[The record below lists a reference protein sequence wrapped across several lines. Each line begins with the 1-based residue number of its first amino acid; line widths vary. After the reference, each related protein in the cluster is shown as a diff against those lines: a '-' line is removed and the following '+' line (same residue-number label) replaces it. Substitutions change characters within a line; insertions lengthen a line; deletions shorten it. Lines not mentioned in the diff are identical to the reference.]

1 MNSVETG
8 KLIAKLRKEAGYT
21 QASLAAALFVT
32 DKAVSKWERGLCAPD
47 SSLLPK
53 LSMLLDADIEYLIA
67 GNRPYGEHRW
77 VGEILV
83 DDVEGELA
91 GRPLLHYLLSYFML
105 VNVTDIYIKTKKQ
118 EYVKNLQLERY
129 GLTIRFSSVADQK
142 SIVVYDKFLLFGANL
157 TRYLQSFLYGNEN
170 VIPVLDGRELP
181 LLVTHH
187 PSFSLDW
194 HKKNCKRK
202 TLGRGMIFLPLNDD
216 AEQFVQIYERNGNR
230 KIADLSEIAK
240 NRKLV

>member
-21 QASLAAALFVT
+21 QASLASALFVT

-53 LSMLLDADIEYLIA
+53 LSMLLDADIEYLIS

-83 DDVEGELA
+83 DDIEGELA
-91 GRPLLHYLLSYFML
+91 GRPILHYLLSYFML
-105 VNVTDIYIKTKKQ
+105 VNITDIYIKTKKQ
-118 EYVKNLQLERY
+118 EYVKNLHLEEY
-129 GLTIRFSSVADQK
+129 GLNITFSPFPDQK
-142 SIVVYDKFLLFGANL
+142 SLVVHDKFLLFGPNL
-157 TRYLQSFLYGNEN
+157 TRYLQSFMYSGKNI
-170 VIPVLDGRELP
+170 IPVLDERELP

-194 HKKNCKRK
+194 HRENCERKN
-202 TLGRGMIFLPLNDD
+202 LGRGMIFLPLDDD
-216 AEQFVQIYERNGNR
+216 AEQFIKIYERNANR

-240 NRKLV
+240 NRNLV